1 MCSHNYS
8 SKSIPI
14 LDPINGMFKMLS
26 LEELRGNSLK
36 KKKLKRDFGN
46 REMYRIE
53 IDDSG

>member
-26 LEELRGNSLK
+26 LEGLRGNSLK

>member
-1 MCSHNYS
+1 
-8 SKSIPI
+8 
-14 LDPINGMFKMLS
+14 MLS